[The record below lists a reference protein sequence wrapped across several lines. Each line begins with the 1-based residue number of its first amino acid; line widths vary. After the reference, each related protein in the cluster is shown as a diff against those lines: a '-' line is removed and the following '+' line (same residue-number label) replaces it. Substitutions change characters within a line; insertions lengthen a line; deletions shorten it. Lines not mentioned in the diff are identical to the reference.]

1 MTKLNEHTLFKP
13 VAPVA
18 RTLMDNTTQAA
29 REIVTTEAATRTS
42 KTVRLRKARLAKRL
56 NYECEQS

>member
-18 RTLMDNTTQAA
+18 RTLMDKTTQVA
-29 REIVTTEAATRTS
+29 REIVTTETAARTS
-42 KTVRLRKARLAKRL
+42 KTDRLRKARLAKIL
-56 NYECEQS
+56 NDQREHA